1 MTGNTPPKYPKGTPR
16 KHHYIPRGYLARF
29 CGSNEERLALFDRV
43 RNSYRDRQ
51 RILDVAHIKDYYAFE
66 VDGDLNFDVERA
78 LGDIESGA
86 LPVIAKID
94 ARQPIDGDERYALAL
109 YTAFQHTRTPAFQ
122 NTSDEMSSILTRQL
136 VAMAPEPVDG
146 ESMTEEQIAAM
157 LGLEMGRR
165 ATLRLMLSISPQIA
179 ELLYEMDWV
188 IARRPDDKSSFITT
202 DSPFCLIPGPDHVP
216 QPFRGIGISTPGIL
230 KTIPL
235 SQSSALLITEPGQ
248 GMVDLTLTRDQVRG
262 TNIAVAAQCK
272 NLVFGRDMRVVERT
286 VKESQVDKTQWQV
299 PVSSN

>member
-1 MTGNTPPKYPKGTPR
+1 MIGNTPPKYPKGTPR
-16 KHHYIPRGYLARF
+16 KHHFVPRGYLSGF
-29 CGSNEERLALFDRV
+29 CRSHEQRLALFDRV

-51 RILDVAHIKDYYAFE
+51 RVLDVAHIKDYYAFE

-94 ARQPIDGDERYALAL
+94 AGQEINGDERYALAL

-122 NTSDEMSSILTRQL
+122 SKFEAMSSILTRKL
-136 VAMAPEPVDG
+136 AATVPTPVSSEG
-146 ESMTEEQIAAM
+146 MIEAEIAAE
-157 LGLEMGRR
+157 LGLEMDRR

-179 ELLYEMDWV
+179 ELLYEMNWV
-188 IARRPDDKSSFITT
+188 IARRPNEKSSFITT
-202 DSPFCLIPGPDHVP
+202 DSPFCLIPGPDYVS
-216 QPFRGIGISTPGIL
+216 QPSRGIGISTAGIL

-235 SQSSALLITEPGQ
+235 SQSSVLLITDPGQ

-262 TNIAVAAQCK
+262 TNIAVAAQCQ
-272 NLVFGRDMRVVERT
+272 NLVFGRDMPLVERI
-286 VKESQVDKTQWQV
+286 VKESQVDKSQWRV

>member
-16 KHHYIPRGYLARF
+16 KHHYIPRGYLAGF
-29 CGSNEERLALFDRV
+29 CGSSEERLALFDRV

-51 RILDVAHIKDYYAFE
+51 RVLDVAHIKDYYAFE

-94 ARQPIDGDERYALAL
+94 ARQSIDGDERYALSL

-122 NTSDEMSSILTRQL
+122 NTSETMSSILTQKL
-136 VAMAPEPVDG
+136 IAMAPEPVDG
-146 ESMTEEQIAAM
+146 ESMTEAQIAVE
-157 LGLEMGRR
+157 LGLEMDRR
-165 ATLRLMLSISPQIA
+165 ATLRLMLGISPQIA
-179 ELLYEMDWV
+179 ELLYERDWV

-202 DSPFCLIPGPDHVP
+202 DSPFCLIPGPDYVP
-216 QPFRGIGISTPGIL
+216 QLFRGVGISTPGII

-235 SQSSALLITEPGQ
+235 SQSSVLLITEPGQ

-262 TNIAVAAQCK
+262 FNIAIAAQCK
-272 NLVFGRDMRVVERT
+272 NLVFGRDMPLVQRI
-286 VKESQVDKTQWQV
+286 VKESQVDKSQWRV
-299 PVSSN
+299 PIGSN